1 LCRYVLRPPLAND
14 RLHILPDGAVRLEFK
29 RAWSDGTTSVELE
42 PLALIARLAALVPP
56 PRRHVVRYFGILS
69 SHAASRSEVLPAP
82 ATLPAAPAEQD
93 KPKRRTRYIRWAELL
108 RRVFG
113 IEVVCS
119 RCQNPLRLIAL
130 IKTEDTAKKILTA
143 MHLPTEIP
151 QLHPARPPPT
161 SCRIGMES
169 FTSKPIAA
177 TIESRIRCAMCAKA
191 MVASLLKRAT
201 SSNRRESQLL
211 RGRVSY

>member
-1 LCRYVLRPPLAND
+1 MEAAACARPATGYTYALHAASRVASNDKTGRETLCRYVLRPPLAND

-161 SCRIGMES
+161 SCRE
-169 FTSKPIAA
+169 ARDA
-177 TIESRIRCAMCAKA
+177 EDW
-191 MVASLLKRAT
+191 V
-201 SSNRRESQLL
+201 N
-211 RGRVSY
+211 